1 MDLDLPTKLSLK
13 VYGETNDGSA
23 FEGLGTIW
31 IIKQIK

>member
-1 MDLDLPTKLSLK
+1 MDLDLPAKLNLK
-13 VYGETNDGSA
+13 VYGEINDGTP

>member
-1 MDLDLPTKLSLK
+1 MDLDFPTKLNLK
-13 VYGETNDGSA
+13 VFGEMSDGTR